1 MLLPGESCG
10 QRSLVGC
17 YPWGHTE
24 SDATEATQQQQQS
37 IAHVCVCAS
46 VYAKSLQL
54 CLTLCDPV
62 DYIARQAPLSMGF
75 SRQEYQ
81 SGFPCPPPWDL
92 PNPGLPNPRLLG
104 LLHGQ
109 TGSLPPVPPGKPVVY
124 HIFFIC
130 SSVDG
135 HLSCFCTLATGYCTF
150 FF

>member
-1 MLLPGESCG
+1 MAPHSSVLAWRIPGTGEPDGLQSMG
-10 QRSLVGC
+10 SHRVG
-17 YPWGHTE
+17 H
-24 SDATEATQQQQQS
+24 DRATQQQQHS
-37 IAHVCVCAS
+37 IACVCVCAS

-62 DYIARQAPLSMGF
+62 DYIARQAPLSKGF

-92 PNPGLPNPRLLG
+92 PNPGLLNPRLLG

-109 TGSLPPVPPGKPVVY
+109 TGSLPLVPPGKPVVY

-135 HLSCFCTLATGYCTF
+135 HLSCFCI
-150 FF
+150 